1 MPSTP
6 DPQTA
11 KGAGTGRNSFWMA
24 VVFVLGVGM
33 SLAAFFISRHWD
45 EERAH
50 LHLSLQ
56 AHAAAAAVG
65 AAADRCDE
73 ALHGLSELLGRRDD
87 LSRADFAEIAG
98 PLLRRQPGLLA
109 LQWVPVVPH
118 AERPE
123 VEGRAQRELG
133 RPFEF
138 SQLDAAGGRQR
149 AAVREAYW
157 PILFAEPVAGNE
169 SALGFDLS
177 METTRP
183 ALLQARDTADLVLSI
198 PIRLGQAPGSQLG
211 YVAIMPVYR
220 GGRIPAVEAERPA
233 RLTGF
238 VQGILRTGDFLTVA
252 MREAPTGLIEL
263 MGMDLMPGSPFR
275 VVHPAA
281 PQRGERPAPTEA
293 QMRAGWH
300 LELKIKHGERQFAL
314 LFRPAPGAMAAL
326 RSWNP

>member
-1 MPSTP
+1 M
-6 DPQTA
+6 
-11 KGAGTGRNSFWMA
+11 
-24 VVFVLGVGM
+24 LC
-33 SLAAFFISRHWD
+33 SR
-45 EERAH
+45 
-50 LHLSLQ
+50 
-56 AHAAAAAVG
+56 
-65 AAADRCDE
+65 
-73 ALHGLSELLGRRDD
+73 
-87 LSRADFAEIAG
+87 I
-98 PLLRRQPGLLA
+98 LRRKTHDFGSKRQAARIGPPRGGRHQPRA
-109 LQWVPVVPH
+109 LQKP
-118 AERPE
+118 
-123 VEGRAQRELG
+123 RAWQ
-133 RPFEF
+133 
-138 SQLDAAGGRQR
+138 QAGGRQR

-183 ALLQARDTADLVLSI
+183 ALLQARDTGDLVLSI
-198 PIRLGQAPGSQLG
+198 PIRLGQEPGSQLG

-220 GGRIPAVEAERPA
+220 GGSIPAVEAERPA

-314 LFRPAPGAMAAL
+314 LFRPTPGAMAARRKWSPL
-326 RSWNP
+326 GSNNP